1 MNANL
6 REKPPSGEL
15 LFLWTEK
22 PKGKAQK
29 ARSGEIR
36 ARSIDHARYQL
47 SRQGVKASSLRKAKP
62 YSGSKIPLV
71 LVASF
76 VRQLAVMIQSGVPLG
91 QSLGLIAGGM
101 TSKSKR
107 TIQTVVRA
115 IRADVES
122 GLKLSDAMRKH
133 PRCFDNLFCNTLA
146 AGENAGELDA
156 ALGRLATHI
165 EKRCEFDK
173 KCARP

>member
-22 PKGKAQK
+22 PKSKSQK

-71 LVASF
+71 LRS
-76 VRQLAVMIQSGVPLG
+76 
-91 QSLGLIAGGM
+91 
-101 TSKSKR
+101 
-107 TIQTVVRA
+107 
-115 IRADVES
+115 
-122 GLKLSDAMRKH
+122 
-133 PRCFDNLFCNTLA
+133 
-146 AGENAGELDA
+146 
-156 ALGRLATHI
+156 
-165 EKRCEFDK
+165 
-173 KCARP
+173 